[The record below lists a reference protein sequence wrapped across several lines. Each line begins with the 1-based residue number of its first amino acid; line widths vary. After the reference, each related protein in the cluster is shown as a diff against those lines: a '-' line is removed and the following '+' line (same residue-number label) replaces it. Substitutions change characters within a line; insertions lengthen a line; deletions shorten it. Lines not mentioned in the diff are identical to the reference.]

1 MLFRSIGASNFWC
14 GLSPMQIWQNQ
25 GYTVYNCGT
34 LMQEIWYSYYFLE
47 EIYKTQ
53 TPNVLIFDV
62 DVLFVEQ
69 TDMIDNINST
79 VRDTLFWN
87 LPVMEYHNRWKNLST
102 EDFTTEVKNTNQDL
116 MKGFYYTNKIQAY
129 EDTEFM
135 DQDFQNEEIT
145 LLDKFYLA
153 KIQALCEKH
162 GTKLVLMEAPAERAW
177 NEVRRDKVVDYA
189 NQHGLDFMDSNSA
202 DIGIEWETDSR
213 DGGFHLNYNG
223 AKKFTAYV
231 EDYLVEKCQ
240 LEDHRNDSAYS
251 DWNKDLVKY
260 QETVSSET

>member
-1 MLFRSIGASNFWC
+1 MVSFFLIFVLLLIGCSAVVRPKDNTKESGTINYGAKGIYSERKDSIDVVAIGASNFWC

-69 TDMIDNINST
+69 TDMIDNINSA

-162 GTKLVLMEAPAERAW
+162 GTKLVL
-177 NEVRRDKVVDYA
+177 
-189 NQHGLDFMDSNSA
+189 
-202 DIGIEWETDSR
+202 
-213 DGGFHLNYNG
+213 
-223 AKKFTAYV
+223 
-231 EDYLVEKCQ
+231 LV
-240 LEDHRNDSAYS
+240 LP
-251 DWNKDLVKY
+251 
-260 QETVSSET
+260 